1 MKLRSTFGVFCLL
14 AVSLACVP
22 VFGQTSQVA
31 QISGKVIDPSGAVVP
46 GADIVITNTDTSSE
60 RTTASDA
67 DGEYTFANL
76 PIGRYRLAVK
86 KDGFNVYVLNGILL
100 DVDAHPEINVTLAVG
115 QVTQEVQVQANA
127 AMVETQSNGVGQL
140 VEDRSVVDLPLNGR
154 NVTQLVALSG
164 AATNM
169 TGSGTG
175 QSLISNKNYPS
186 SVAYSVA
193 GSQSNQTLYVL
204 DGSPNM
210 DPVSNVALPMP
221 FPDAL
226 QEFKVQTSS
235 LPANYGAQPG
245 GVVNVVSKSG
255 TNSFHGD
262 GFEFV
267 RNGVF
272 DADQRQ
278 FTSPSGVNTP
288 GIQDQLKRNQFGG
301 TVGGPILRNRLFF
314 FAGYQGTYESSAPAA
329 NTAFVETQAALNGD
343 FTSLASAACNNNK
356 AVTLN
361 APFVGNKV
369 NPSQFNSVSLKVLA
383 LMPVSTDPCGTLTYS
398 VPTSDHENQI
408 TGKVDWSISSRQ
420 SFFVRYF
427 VTDYLHPYFYT
438 NNILTMSLNSSVG
451 LADRVNSLVV
461 GHTFTLTPNTL
472 NSFRASF
479 ARSAIHRT
487 TPASPTP
494 ESLGV
499 NAYEGVK
506 NYMFFSVSGD
516 FTVDC
521 QNCSPGPWVSN
532 DFQVNDDLT
541 LIRGRHQIALGGSWL
556 HSHLSSRGNF
566 QDNGDFSFSSAS
578 TGLALADFML
588 GDLASIGQSMGQVAH
603 DSVNIP
609 GLYAQDNI
617 RINSRLSIN
626 PGVRWDP
633 FLLPVNW
640 DGQES
645 IFNPTWYANG
655 VHSAR
660 FPNAPAGTL
669 FYGDPGMPGR
679 GYGFG
684 KIANFAPRIG
694 LVFDPRGLGKET
706 IRAGYGIFY
715 GATPLFLQAGTHAP
729 FAGPV
734 NVSEATNCQCLT
746 NPYASNPAGNPLPV
760 PNPPPNNTT
769 FPLFGGGFGNFEA
782 HPKPTY
788 MQQWNISAQ
797 KQVRDWLFSASYLGN
812 RTTHLEMG
820 DNLNPLVY
828 IAGTVQGGQ
837 CTSVP
842 GSPTGGVYVGGPY
855 NGISDGL
862 TTKVTPT
869 TPPVACSQTS
879 GANLNFRRLLYLGN
893 PAKAQ
898 NYAGLT
904 NFGDF
909 GWATYNAMLISA
921 QHRFT
926 QNFSVLANFTWSHC
940 LDTSEIG
947 LNGGTTP
954 QNYLDPGAEY
964 ANCASDQ
971 RRVLNLSFVARTPRF
986 HSAWVRRIAG
996 NWQLAPIFTAATG
1009 TYSTVTQGGSDTS
1022 TIGNSR
1028 PNLIAGQQQSLA
1040 SPTIVDWF
1048 NTSAYSKVTAGTFGD
1063 LSRSSILN
1071 PGSWDLDLA
1080 LSRSFDITE
1089 HQAVTFRAEAFN
1101 SLNHPNLA
1109 APDTNMS
1116 DSTFGRILS
1125 AGSPRIMQLAV
1136 KYTF

>member
-1 MKLRSTFGVFCLL
+1 MKYVLGFFAALCLL
-14 AVSLACVP
+14 CSSLLA
-22 VFGQTSQVA
+22 QTSQVA
-31 QISGKVIDPSGAVVP
+31 QVSGRVLDPTGASIP
-46 GADIVITNTDTSSE
+46 GAQVTITDTDTNATH
-60 RTTASDA
+60 TTQTDA
-67 DGEYTFANL
+67 DGTYAIPAL
-76 PIGRYRLAVK
+76 PVGLYRLQVMK
-86 KDGFNVYVLNGILL
+86 EGFSAYVLNGVKL
-100 DVDAHPEINVTLAVG
+100 DVDAHPELNVTLQVG
-115 QVTQEVQVQANA
+115 QVAQQIEVQANA

-140 VEDRSVVDLPLNGR
+140 IEDRSVVDLPLNGR

-169 TGSGTG
+169 TNAGTG
-175 QSLISNKNYPS
+175 QSLISNKNYPT

-245 GVVNVVSKSG
+245 GVVNVVSKAG

-278 FTSPSGVNTP
+278 FTAPSGVNPP
-288 GIQDQLKRNQFGG
+288 GVQDQLKRNQFGG
-301 TVGGPILRNRLFF
+301 TIGGPILKDKLFF
-314 FAGYQGTYESSAPAA
+314 FGGYQGTYESSAPSA
-329 NTAFVETQAALNGD
+329 NTAFVETAAALNGD
-343 FTSLASAACNNNK
+343 FTTLASPQCNGGK
-356 AVTLN
+356 TVTLK
-361 APFVGNKV
+361 APFSGNKV
-369 NPSQFNSVSLKVLA
+369 NPSLFNSVALKALA
-383 LMPVSTDPCGTLTYS
+383 LMPVSTDPCGALSYS
-398 VPTSDHENQI
+398 IPTSDHENEI
-408 TGKVDWSISSRQ
+408 VGKVDWTVDNRQ

-427 VTDYLHPYFYT
+427 VADYLHPYFYT
-438 NNILTMSLNSSVG
+438 NNILTMSQNSSVG
-451 LADRVNSLVV
+451 LADRVNTIVV
-461 GHTFTLTPNTL
+461 GHTFTLSPNTL
-472 NSFRASF
+472 NSFRASL

-487 TPASPTP
+487 TPNSPTP

-506 NYMFFSVSGD
+506 NYMFFNVSGA
-516 FTVDC
+516 FTIDC

-532 DFQVNDDLT
+532 DFQVNDDFT
-541 LIRGRHQIALGGSWL
+541 FIHGRHQIAIGGSWL
-556 HSHLSSRGNF
+556 HSHLNARGNF
-566 QDNGDFSFSSAS
+566 QDNGTFSFNGGS
-578 TGLALADFML
+578 TGLALADFMM

-603 DSVNIP
+603 DSINIP
-609 GLYAQDNI
+609 GLYVQDNI

-640 DGQES
+640 DGQQS
-645 IFNPTWYANG
+645 IFDRTWYADN
-655 VHSAR
+655 VHSKR

-694 LVFDPRGLGKET
+694 IVFDPRGKGQET
-706 IRAGYGIFY
+706 IRAGYGIFF

-734 NVSEATNCQCLT
+734 NVSESLGCQCLS

-760 PNPPPNNTT
+760 PNPPPNTTT
-769 FPLFGGGFGNFEA
+769 FPLFGGGFGNFEL

-788 MQQWNISAQ
+788 MQQWNIAAQ
-797 KQVRDWLFSASYLGN
+797 KQVRNWLFSATYLGN
-812 RTTHLEMG
+812 RTVHLEMG
-820 DNLNPLVY
+820 DNINPLVY
-828 IAGTVQGGQ
+828 IPGTVQGGQ

-862 TTKVTPT
+862 TSTVGSTAI
-869 TPPVACSQTS
+869 ACSQPS
-879 GANLNFRRLLYLGN
+879 GANLNFRRLLYLAN

-898 NYAGLT
+898 DYAGLT
-904 NFGDF
+904 AFGDF
-909 GWATYNAMLISA
+909 GWATYNALLVSA

-926 QNFSVLANFTWSHC
+926 QNFSVLANLTWSHC

-954 QNYLDPGAEY
+954 QNYLNPAAEY

-971 RRVLNLSFVARTPRF
+971 RRVLNLAIVARTPHF
-986 HSAWVRRIAG
+986 NSSLVQKIAG

-1009 TYSTVTQGGSDTS
+1009 TYSTVTQGGADTS

-1028 PNLIAGQQQSLA
+1028 PNLIAGQQQA
-1040 SPTIVDWF
+1040 IANPTIADWF
-1048 NTSAYSKVTAGTFGD
+1048 NTLAYSKVTAGTFGD
-1063 LSRSSILN
+1063 LSRSTILN
-1071 PGSWDLDLA
+1071 PGSWNLDIA
-1080 LSRSFDITE
+1080 LSRSFNITE
-1089 HQAVTFRAEAFN
+1089 RQSVTFRAEAFN
-1101 SLNHPNLA
+1101 SLNHPDLN
-1109 APDTNMS
+1109 APDTNMN

-1125 AGSPRIMQLAV
+1125 AGSPRIMQMAV